1 MSSNN
6 FSINFN
12 NPLYRERLIADKYFD
27 NPYLD
32 MLNSLFI
39 KTPVTEKG
47 GTLTLYSMDNKQED
61 AKLASFNTDPKQLK
75 DGISKSTFM
84 LNGYSLER
92 AFGDIEYKSEEVIKR
107 AEKLVMRNLAKV
119 VYRSYLLEGMN
130 DLHTKSTPVE
140 VKTTDDFLSKLKEVR
155 GKLHLRPNRIV
166 MTAKTAN
173 DLINSDSGIQKRIEL
188 YKVPEFDEASLLKVS
203 LGIQPFIFELPEDHI
218 YDGYIYLL
226 HYSKSDD
233 VYTKSVGL
241 RNFVY
246 NGGNTI
252 GTEKAIFYDGQFAR
266 TYYLARGGMNGNH
279 YAQFGLIGQLKVE
292 NPDLFAVLKLSG
304 AKALPKAYAA
314 S

>member
-12 NPLYRERLIADKYFD
+12 DPLYRERLITDKYFD

-32 MLNSLFI
+32 IINSLFV

-47 GTLTLYSMDNKQED
+47 GTLTLYAMDKQED
-61 AKLASFNTDPKQLK
+61 ARLASFNSDPKQLK
-75 DGISKSTFM
+75 DGISKCTFM
-84 LNGYSLER
+84 LNDYGLEG
-92 AFGDIEYKSEEVIKR
+92 AFGDIDYRSEEAINR
-107 AEKLVMRNLAKV
+107 AEKMVMRNLAGV

-130 DLHTKSTPVE
+130 DVHTKSTPVE
-140 VKTTDDFLSKLKEVR
+140 FKTTDDFLSKLREIR
-155 GKLHLRPNRIV
+155 GKLNLSPNRIV

-188 YKVPEFDEASLLKVS
+188 YKIPEFDESNLFKVV
-203 LGIQPFIFELPEDHI
+203 LGIEPFIFELPEDHI
-218 YDGYIYLL
+218 YDSYIYLL

-233 VYTKSVGL
+233 VCAKSVGL

-246 NGGNTI
+246 NGSSSG
-252 GTEKAIFYDGQFAR
+252 GTEKARFYDGQFAR
-266 TYYLARGGMNGNH
+266 RYYHEGGGMNGNH
-279 YAQFGLIGQLKVE
+279 FAQFRLSGQLKVE

-304 AKALPKAYAA
+304 AKALPKAYTAA
-314 S
+314 

>member
-32 MLNSLFI
+32 IINSLFI
-39 KTPVTEKG
+39 KTPVNQKG
-47 GTLTLYSMDNKQED
+47 GTLTLYAMDNKQED
-61 AKLASFNTDPKQLK
+61 SKLASFNSDPKHLK
-75 DGISKSTFM
+75 DGISKCTFM

-107 AEKLVMRNLAKV
+107 AEKLVMRNLAEV

-155 GKLHLRPNRIV
+155 GKLHLSPNRIA
-166 MTAKTAN
+166 MTARTAN

-203 LGIQPFIFELPEDHI
+203 LGIQPFIFELSEDHI

-226 HYSKSDD
+226 HYSKSGD
-233 VYTKSVGL
+233 VYAKSVGL

-246 NGGNTI
+246 NGISSGGMEN
-252 GTEKAIFYDGQFAR
+252 ARFYDGQFAR
-266 TYYLARGGMNGNH
+266 RYYQERGGINGKH
-279 YAQFGLIGQLKVE
+279 FAQFSVIGQLKVE

-304 AKALPKAYAA
+304 AKALPRP
-314 S
+314 